1 MNKVGC
7 FSRKKFFFYN
17 IFLLKALLLML
28 LRNHIAIFDPTN
40 PKKYAAMVEPNLKFL
55 ARELPCTASMCTAR
69 S

>member
-1 MNKVGC
+1 
-7 FSRKKFFFYN
+7 
-17 IFLLKALLLML
+17 ML

-40 PKKYAAMVEPNLKFL
+40 SKKYAAMVEPNLKFL